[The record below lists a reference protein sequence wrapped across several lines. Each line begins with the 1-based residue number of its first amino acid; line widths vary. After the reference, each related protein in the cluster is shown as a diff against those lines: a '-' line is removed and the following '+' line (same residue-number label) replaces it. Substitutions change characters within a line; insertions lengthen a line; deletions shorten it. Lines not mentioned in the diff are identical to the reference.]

1 MFEAH
6 GTDATG
12 REFARRGEV
21 QKIQTVT
28 PVLRVTSVANATGDH
43 TAAFTFRIQLLEIRV
58 LAL

>member
-1 MFEAH
+1 MFEVH

-21 QKIQTVT
+21 QKIQTAT
-28 PVLRVTSVANATGDH
+28 PVLRVTSVANATGDR